1 MEKSVTEKRQIKA
14 LPASKKSKI
23 ETLSQE
29 EILKLEGL
37 IDAIQA
43 SGMDEFMEYI
53 RSPWKMLWPN
63 FVAWVARGIGALI
76 GAGIILGLIGWFLS
90 SLISLPLLG
99 KKVEPYVEKLQH
111 EVNRY
116 TETTNYNP
124 HFIKL
129 EESLSNIA
137 NILRE
142 QNSRPSPQTP

>member
-1 MEKSVTEKRQIKA
+1 M
-14 LPASKKSKI
+14 
-23 ETLSQE
+23 
-29 EILKLEGL
+29 
-37 IDAIQA
+37 
-43 SGMDEFMEYI
+43 
-53 RSPWKMLWPN
+53 
-63 FVAWVARGIGALI
+63 ARGIGALI

-124 HFIKL
+124 HFIKF